1 MSESSGL
8 NLKDTVNLPVTD
20 FPMKGNLPERE
31 PQFIA
36 GWDKTELYQKI
47 QKKNKGR
54 PLFVMPDGPPYANG
68 DIHPGHVLN
77 KCLKDFV
84 IKYKSMAGFSAAFI
98 PGWDCHGLP
107 IEHKV
112 TKELGAKRKDKTDA
126 DIRQLCRDEAN
137 KWINK
142 QREQFKRLGILAD
155 WENPYLTMQPEYE
168 AEEVRELAR
177 ALDKGIFYRGEK
189 PVYWCPAMQ
198 TALADTE
205 VEYAPHKSHSIY
217 VKFNIVGENLKKL
230 AQAVG
235 TKGSELASKK
245 VSVVIWTTTPWTLP
259 ANLGIAFHPDFEY
272 EFFEN
277 SPAGSQEPAELLL
290 IAKELRE
297 FVEKD
302 AGIELKPTGLTIK
315 GAELERLAARHPFY
329 DRDSLFVLGDHVSL
343 EAGTGAVH
351 TAPGHG
357 ADDYRVGLKYG
368 LKVYSP
374 VDAAGRYTDDVPEY
388 KGVKIW
394 DANPLVVE
402 RLKESGHLLGHKIIE
417 HSYPHNWRSMTPLIF
432 RATPQW
438 FLAMDNEK
446 YNIRE
451 KARAAL
457 AEIKFVPQWGEARL
471 RAMIE
476 NRPDWTL
483 SRQRIWG
490 VPIPVFYCEKCEH
503 ALVDSKIMMKVA
515 DVMEKDGGIEA
526 YHKHP
531 VSDFIGNA
539 KCEKCSGTSFRKS
552 QDILDVWFDSGI
564 CHAAVQDRRDGLQ
577 TPADIYLEGS
587 DQHRGWFQTSL
598 LSALATKGKAPFK
611 ALVTHG
617 FVVDQNGLKMSKSK
631 GNAIDPHEV
640 IKKSGAEILRLWVS
654 YEDYGQDIGF
664 GQEALARVTESYRK
678 FRNTLRFLLGNIGDF
693 NPATDLLD
701 VSKMTVLDRYAMHQL
716 NELIKKTTV
725 AYDNYD
731 FYKVYHGL
739 NNFFTVEL
747 SAGYLDML
755 KDRLY
760 TWKKDGVERRS
771 SQTVLFHMLDNLVR
785 IMAPITTF
793 LAEETYSFMPGQKAE
808 SVFLL
813 DYPKANPKWEAES
826 VASELGK
833 LFEIR
838 KDVSKILEDLRR
850 DKTIG
855 SGLDAKVL
863 ITADGEQQALL
874 KKYEG
879 LLSEFFI
886 VSQVDVQVG
895 QYSVKALKA
904 EGEKCE
910 RCWYYDVNIG
920 KDSRFPTC
928 CPKCLRALG

>member
-1 MSESSGL
+1 MAESV

-36 GWDKTELYQKI
+36 DFDKKDIYGKI

-84 IKYKSMAGFSAAFI
+84 IKYKSMAGYSAAFI

-126 DIRQLCRDEAN
+126 DIRQLCREEAA
-137 KWINK
+137 KWVDK

-155 WENPYLTMQPEYE
+155 WQNPYLTMQPQYE

-177 ALDKGIFYRGEK
+177 ALEKGIFYRGEK

-217 VKFNIVGENLKKL
+217 VKFDLTVNTAKKL
-230 AQAVG
+230 GVDG
-235 TKGSELASKK
+235 KK
-245 VSVVIWTTTPWTLP
+245 ASVVIWTTTPWTLP
-259 ANLGIAFHPDFEY
+259 ANLGVAFHPDFEY
-272 EFFEN
+272 EFFESN
-277 SPAGSQEPAELLL
+277 GELLL
-290 IAKELRE
+290 IAKELKE
-297 FVEKD
+297 YVEKD
-302 AGIELKPTGLTIK
+302 AGLTLTSTGKRVK
-315 GAELERLAARHPFY
+315 GQQLDRMSAKHPFY
-329 DRDSLFVLGDHVSL
+329 DRESLFVLGDHVSL

-357 ADDYRVGLKYG
+357 ADDYKVGLKYG

-374 VDAAGRYTDDVPEY
+374 VDPAGRYTNEVPEY
-388 KGVKIW
+388 EGTKIW
-394 DANPLVVE
+394 DANQLVVD
-402 RLKESGHLLGHKIIE
+402 RLKENSHLLGHKIIE

-438 FLAMDNEK
+438 FLAMDNER
-446 YNIRE
+446 YNVRE

-457 AEIKFVPQWGEARL
+457 ADIKFVPQWGEARL

-490 VPIPVFYCEKCEH
+490 VPIPVFYCGKCEH
-503 ALVDSKIMMKVA
+503 ALVSSQIMMKVA

-539 KCEKCSGTSFRKS
+539 KCEKCSSTNFRKS
-552 QDILDVWFDSGI
+552 QDILDVWFDSGV
-564 CHAAVQDRRDGLQ
+564 CHAAVQDRREGLA

-617 FVVDQNGLKMSKSK
+617 FVVDGKGLKMSKSK
-631 GNAIDPHEV
+631 GNAIDPHDV

-664 GQEALARVTESYRK
+664 GQEALARVTETYRK
-678 FRNTLRFLLGNIGDF
+678 FRNTMRFLLGNIGDF
-693 NPATDLLD
+693 NPSKDLVD
-701 VSKMTVLDRYAMHQL
+701 VSKMTTLDRYAMHQL
-716 NELIKKTTV
+716 NELIRKTTV

-731 FYKVYHGL
+731 FYKVHHAL

-760 TWKKDGVERRS
+760 TWKKDGAERRS
-771 SQTVLFHMLDNLVR
+771 SQTVLYHMLDTLVR
-785 IMAPITTF
+785 VMAPITTF
-793 LAEETYSFMPGQKAE
+793 LAEEVYSFMPGQKAE

-813 DYPKANPKWEAES
+813 DYPKVNPKWDAADLAGE
-826 VASELGK
+826 VDK
-833 LFEIR
+833 LFEVR

-855 SGLDAKVL
+855 SGLDAKVV
-863 ITADGEQQALL
+863 ISADGEQQALL
-874 KKYEG
+874 KKYQG
-879 LLSEFFI
+879 LLTEFFI
-886 VSQVDVQVG
+886 VSQVELQVG
-895 QYSVKALKA
+895 QYSVKAQKA
-904 EGEKCE
+904 DGEKCE
-910 RCWYYDVNIG
+910 RCWYYDVNTG
-920 KDSRFPTC
+920 KDPRWPTC
-928 CPKCLRALG
+928 CPKCLKALG